1 MISPAVGRSM
11 PARRPSNVALPLPDC
26 PTIRVSAPG
35 SIERLTSLS
44 ARKVPAGVGKLF
56 DRLRVMIAARAVVS
70 CVCGMRCWKRVP
82 HDMPRIACC
91 AIDRGAVHRRH
102 GAVQRIASARTR
114 AARAQCGSRHTPT
127 SLPGEPLMRV
137 RIAAAVGLLLPTLA
151 FAQHAPSGAGRPALT
166 PAKEASQF
174 DFLIGQWELVVTPK
188 VNSLAAK
195 IHGAPTFVGTW
206 KAWRAGDGFGVEDE
220 TRILDRSGN
229 PTALGQ
235 ALRVYSANERRWL
248 LTSIDAY
255 RGKATSGTGEWKG
268 TEMVITGRGVDEE
281 GKTLQTR

>member
-1 MISPAVGRSM
+1 
-11 PARRPSNVALPLPDC
+11 
-26 PTIRVSAPG
+26 
-35 SIERLTSLS
+35 
-44 ARKVPAGVGKLF
+44 
-56 DRLRVMIAARAVVS
+56 
-70 CVCGMRCWKRVP
+70 
-82 HDMPRIACC
+82 
-91 AIDRGAVHRRH
+91 
-102 GAVQRIASARTR
+102 
-114 AARAQCGSRHTPT
+114 
-127 SLPGEPLMRV
+127 MRV

-206 KAWRAGDGFGVEDE
+206 KAWRAVDGFGVEDE

-248 LTSIDAY
+248 MTSIDAY

-268 TEMVITGRGVDEE
+268 TEMVITGRAVDEE
-281 GKTLQTR
+281 GKPLQTRTRFFEITPTSFKYQQDRSSDGGKSWDEGILKIAAKRVAASAPR